1 MIIKMAYDTI
11 NCTENNNLMKKSDNK
26 QEAN

>member
-1 MIIKMAYDTI
+1 MIIKMAYDKI
-11 NCTENNNLMKKSDNK
+11 NCTENNNLMKQSDNK